1 LRIELENRDKFF
13 LLLQPRHF
21 RARQKS
27 SEVGKHNQLSSDD
40 HQSLQQHLNLPEFH
54 PNSSNHSN
62 NKQHIK
68 CPASAMEMDSDS
80 DEEPTKKPKASSSM
94 INIKAEN
101 EDSQEHLHE
110 TLTPNLNFVK
120 RRKSDEDHNSISMDS
135 MDVKSEMSKNDNMP
149 RKKNQIRAQLAQQI
163 VQSSNKQLKKPNYP
177 VRPAD
182 RPCTSSSFSSPSV
195 VNGNYALDH
204 KLLLL
209 IFKHLPQDVL
219 VCCSLVCKSWAQVS
233 VDPSLWKKMNC
244 SEHKLSAS
252 LLMAIVRRQPLHL
265 ILDWT
270 ILAKRQLSW
279 IIARIPS
286 MKILSL
292 EGVPIQSIFGLH
304 TCLCPQLHTLNLSF
318 VRGLN
323 DHAIREILSPP
334 KDSRPGTD
342 SKSRLRNLRYL
353 KLSGTD
359 ITDVAL
365 RYITQGLP
373 TLVQLDLS
381 SCQRITDAGVCQ
393 IGISLSAIKTLYE
406 LDLSSCK
413 LITEVSLDHLS
424 KCEALT
430 RLDLRF
436 VPQVSTQAVIK
447 FAAKS
452 PNDLQVQDIKLVDK
466 RRT

>member
-1 LRIELENRDKFF
+1 MSN
-13 LLLQPRHF
+13 
-21 RARQKS
+21 
-27 SEVGKHNQLSSDD
+27 DD
-40 HQSLQQHLNLPEFH
+40 HHQLQTQLNIHEFQQA
-54 PNSSNHSN
+54 SSNNSKPH
-62 NKQHIK
+62 NKSGI
-68 CPASAMEMDSDS
+68 SGAMSSDS
-80 DEEPTKKPKASSSM
+80 DEEPEKKHKPSSSVLM
-94 INIKAEN
+94 MNVKDEIGSN
-101 EDSQEHLHE
+101 HLHHD
-110 TLTPNLNFVK
+110 LSTPNLSVVK
-120 RRKSDEDHNSISMDS
+120 RRKSDDEHNSMSMDS
-135 MDVKSEMSKNDNMP
+135 MDIKSETSKHDNNLP
-149 RKKNQIRAQLAQQI
+149 RKKNALRSQLAQQI
-163 VQSSNKQLKKPNYP
+163 IHSSTKQLKKPIFP
-177 VRPAD
+177 VRPSG
-182 RPCTSSSFSSPSV
+182 PNQSPSS
-195 VNGNYALDH
+195 NGNLILDQT
-204 KLLLL
+204 LLLRV
-209 IFKHLPQDVL
+209 FKYVPHDTL
-219 VCCSLVCKSWAQVS
+219 VTCSLVCKTWAQVS
-233 VDPSLWKKMNC
+233 VNPQLWRRMNC

-252 LLMAIVRRQPLHL
+252 LLMAIVRRQPEHL

-286 MKILSL
+286 MKNLSL
-292 EGVPIQSIFGLH
+292 EGVPIQSVVGLH
-304 TCLCPQLHTLNLSF
+304 TCLCPQLNTLNLSF

-342 SKSRLRNLRYL
+342 SKSRLRNLRCL

-359 ITDVAL
+359 ISDVAL

-373 TLVQLDLS
+373 ILVQLDLS

-413 LITEVSLDHLS
+413 LITEMSLDHLS

-430 RLDLRF
+430 RLDLRY

-452 PNDLQVQDIKLVDK
+452 PNDLQVKDIKLVDK
-466 RRT
+466 RKN

>member
-1 LRIELENRDKFF
+1 M
-13 LLLQPRHF
+13 
-21 RARQKS
+21 
-27 SEVGKHNQLSSDD
+27 SSD
-40 HQSLQQHLNLPEFH
+40 S
-54 PNSSNHSN
+54 
-62 NKQHIK
+62 
-68 CPASAMEMDSDS
+68 
-80 DEEPTKKPKASSSM
+80 EEESEKKPKASSSSVVM
-94 INIKAEN
+94 NVKEEISNN
-101 EDSQEHLHE
+101 RHLNHTSNHE
-110 TLTPNLNFVK
+110 TLTPNSGAAK
-120 RRKSDEDHNSISMDS
+120 RRKSDDDHNNMSMDS
-135 MDVKSEMSKNDNMP
+135 MDIKSETSKNDSSLP
-149 RKKNQIRAQLAQQI
+149 RKKNALRAQLAQQI
-163 VQSSNKQLKKPNYP
+163 IQSSTKPLKKPIYP
-177 VRPAD
+177 VRPAG
-182 RPCTSSSFSSPSV
+182 PPQSTPNH
-195 VNGNYALDH
+195 NGNLILDQ
-204 KLLLL
+204 KVLRSV
-209 IFKHLPQDVL
+209 FKYLPHDTL
-219 VCCSLVCKSWAQVS
+219 VTCSLVCKTWSQIS

-252 LLMAIVRRQPLHL
+252 LLMAIVRRQPEHL

-286 MKILSL
+286 MKNLSL
-292 EGVPIQSIFGLH
+292 EGVPIQSVFGLH

-342 SKSRLRNLRYL
+342 SKSRLRNMRCL

-359 ITDVAL
+359 VTDVAL

-373 TLVQLDLS
+373 MLVQLDLS

-393 IGISLSAIKTLYE
+393 IGISPSAIKTLYE

-413 LITEVSLDHLS
+413 LVTEMSLDHLS

-430 RLDLRF
+430 RLDLRY

-452 PNDLQVQDIKLVDK
+452 QNDLQVQDIKLVDK
-466 RRT
+466 RKN

>member
-1 LRIELENRDKFF
+1 M
-13 LLLQPRHF
+13 
-21 RARQKS
+21 S
-27 SEVGKHNQLSSDD
+27 
-40 HQSLQQHLNLPEFH
+40 
-54 PNSSNHSN
+54 
-62 NKQHIK
+62 
-68 CPASAMEMDSDS
+68 SDS
-80 DEEPTKKPKASSSM
+80 DEEVDKKPQTSSSVVM
-94 INIKAEN
+94 NIKEEIGN
-101 EDSQEHLHE
+101 NHNHHHHNHHHLNHNDNS
-110 TLTPNLNFVK
+110 LTPNMGIVK
-120 RRKSDEDHNSISMDS
+120 RRKSDDDHNSMSMDS
-135 MDVKSEMSKNDNMP
+135 MDIKSETSKNDNSLP
-149 RKKNQIRAQLAQQI
+149 RKKNALRAQLAQQI
-163 VQSSNKQLKKPNYP
+163 IHSSNKHLKKPIFP
-177 VRPAD
+177 VRPAG
-182 RPCTSSSFSSPSV
+182 PAPSTQ
-195 VNGNYALDH
+195 NHSGNLALDQTV
-204 KLLLL
+204 LLSLFSYLL
-209 IFKHLPQDVL
+209 PDTL
-219 VCCSLVCKSWAQVS
+219 VTCSLVCKTWAQVS
-233 VDPSLWKKMNC
+233 VDPALWKKMNC

-252 LLMAIVRRQPLHL
+252 LLMAIVRRQPEHL

-279 IIARIPS
+279 MIARIPS
-286 MKILSL
+286 MKNLSL
-292 EGVPIQSIFGLH
+292 EGVPIQSVFGLH

-342 SKSRLRNLRYL
+342 SKSRLRTVRCL

-365 RYITQGLP
+365 RYITQGIP
-373 TLVQLDLS
+373 MLVQLDLS

-413 LITEVSLDHLS
+413 LITEMSLDHLS

-452 PNDLQVQDIKLVDK
+452 RNDLQVQDIKLVDK
-466 RRT
+466 RKN

>member
-1 LRIELENRDKFF
+1 
-13 LLLQPRHF
+13 
-21 RARQKS
+21 
-27 SEVGKHNQLSSDD
+27 
-40 HQSLQQHLNLPEFH
+40 
-54 PNSSNHSN
+54 
-62 NKQHIK
+62 
-68 CPASAMEMDSDS
+68 MEMMDSDS
-80 DEEPTKKPKASSSM
+80 DEEEPSKKPKPSSSTLQH
-94 INIKAEN
+94 IKVEN
-101 EDSQEHLHE
+101 DDSQDHIRDA
-110 TLTPNLNFVK
+110 TTPNLSLVK
-120 RRKSDEDHNSISMDS
+120 RRKSDDDHNSISMDS
-135 MDVKSEMSKNDNMP
+135 MDVKSEMSKNESLP

-163 VQSSNKQLKKPNYP
+163 VQSSNKQLKKPMYP
-177 VRPAD
+177 VRPVD
-182 RPCTSSSFSSPSV
+182 RSSSSSSSNFSHL
-195 VNGNYALDH
+195 ALDP
-204 KLLLL
+204 KVLLL
-209 IFKHLPQDVL
+209 IFKYLPQDML
-219 VCCSLVCKSWAQVS
+219 VTCSLVCKTWSNVS
-233 VDPSLWKKMNC
+233 INPTLWEKMNC

-252 LLMAIVRRQPLHL
+252 LLMAIVRRQPMHL
-265 ILDWT
+265 MLDWT
-270 ILAKRQLSW
+270 ILAKRQLAW
-279 IIARIPS
+279 VIARIPS

-304 TCLCPQLHTLNLSF
+304 TCLCPQLHTLSLSF

-342 SKSRLRNLRYL
+342 SKSRLRNLRSL

-359 ITDVAL
+359 ISDVAL

-381 SCQRITDAGVCQ
+381 SCQRVTDAGVCQ
-393 IGISLSAIKTLYE
+393 IGISPSAIKTLYE

-413 LITEVSLDHLS
+413 LITEVSLDHLA

-430 RLDLRF
+430 RLDLRY

-452 PNDLQVQDIKLVDK
+452 SNDLQVQDIKLVDK

>member
-1 LRIELENRDKFF
+1 
-13 LLLQPRHF
+13 
-21 RARQKS
+21 
-27 SEVGKHNQLSSDD
+27 
-40 HQSLQQHLNLPEFH
+40 
-54 PNSSNHSN
+54 
-62 NKQHIK
+62 
-68 CPASAMEMDSDS
+68 M
-80 DEEPTKKPKASSSM
+80 KPSSSAVVD
-94 INIKAEN
+94 IK
-101 EDSQEHLHE
+101 QEIGNNHHHHHHPIDHS
-110 TLTPNLNFVK
+110 TPNLNIVK
-120 RRKSDEDHNSISMDS
+120 RRKSDDEHNSVSMDS
-135 MDVKSEMSKNDNMP
+135 MDIKSETSKNDNSLP
-149 RKKNQIRAQLAQQI
+149 RKKNQLRSQLAQQI
-163 VQSSNKQLKKPNYP
+163 IQSSTKQLKKPIFP
-177 VRPAD
+177 VRPAG
-182 RPCTSSSFSSPSV
+182 PPAQSSM
-195 VNGNYALDH
+195 VNGN
-204 KLLLL
+204 LLMEPIVIHS
-209 IFKHLPQDVL
+209 IFKYLPHDSL
-219 VCCSLVCKSWAQVS
+219 VTCSLVCKSWSQES
-233 VDPSLWKKMNC
+233 INPKLWKKMNC

-252 LLMAIVRRQPLHL
+252 LLMATVRRQPEHL

-270 ILAKRQLSW
+270 ILAKRQLAW

-292 EGVPIQSIFGLH
+292 EGVPIQSVYGLH
-304 TCLCPQLHTLNLSF
+304 TCLCPQLNTLNLSF

-342 SKSRLRNLRYL
+342 SKSRLRNLKSL

-373 TLVQLDLS
+373 SLVQLDLS

-393 IGISLSAIKTLYE
+393 IGISPSAIKTLYE

-413 LITEVSLDHLS
+413 LITEMSLDHLS

-430 RLDLRF
+430 RLDLRY

-452 PNDLQVQDIKLVDK
+452 QNDLQVQDIKLVDK
-466 RRT
+466 RKT

>member
-1 LRIELENRDKFF
+1 
-13 LLLQPRHF
+13 
-21 RARQKS
+21 
-27 SEVGKHNQLSSDD
+27 
-40 HQSLQQHLNLPEFH
+40 LQQHLSHPEFQQSQ
-54 PNSSNHSN
+54 NNHTQ
-62 NKQHIK
+62 NKLHIK
-68 CPASAMEMDSDS
+68 CPASGAISNSSDDS
-80 DEEPTKKPKASSSM
+80 DEESSPSKKLKASSSAVKQEPNDNFQLHQ
-94 INIKAEN
+94 I
-101 EDSQEHLHE
+101 DS
-110 TLTPNLNFVK
+110 V
-120 RRKSDEDHNSISMDS
+120 SMDS
-135 MDVKSEMSKNDNMP
+135 MDIKSETSKNDNLP
-149 RKKNQIRAQLAQQI
+149 RKKNALRTQLAQQI
-163 VQSSNKQLKKPNYP
+163 IQSTNKQLKKPTYP
-177 VRPAD
+177 VRPSAGT
-182 RPCTSSSFSSPSV
+182 TSTSY
-195 VNGNYALDH
+195 VNSGNLILDS

-209 IFKHLPQDVL
+209 VFKYLPQDAL
-219 VCCSLVCKSWAQVS
+219 VNCSLVCKTWAQIS
-233 VDPSLWKKMNC
+233 VDPLLWRKMNC

-252 LLMAIVRRQPLHL
+252 LLIAIVRRQPQHL

-279 IIARIPS
+279 VLARIPS

-304 TCLCPQLHTLNLSF
+304 TCLCPQLNTLNLSF

-342 SKSRLRNLRYL
+342 SKSRLRNLRAL

-365 RYITQGLP
+365 RYITQGLQM
-373 TLVQLDLS
+373 LVQLDLS

-393 IGISLSAIKTLYE
+393 IGISPSAIKTLYE

-413 LITEVSLDHLS
+413 LITETSLDHLA

-430 RLDLRF
+430 RLDLRY

-466 RRT
+466 RRN